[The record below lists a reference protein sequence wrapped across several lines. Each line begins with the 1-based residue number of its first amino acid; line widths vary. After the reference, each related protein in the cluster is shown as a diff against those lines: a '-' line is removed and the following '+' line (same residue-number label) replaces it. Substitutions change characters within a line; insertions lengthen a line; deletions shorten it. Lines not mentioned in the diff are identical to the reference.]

1 VHAHGETHDANTD
14 DANTDD
20 ADTDDETRRPTRL
33 IALHGVSGGGAPVR
47 AAAPPSARGLS
58 RALALIPTTAREVD
72 VTDWTLLKAYEGAPA
87 LTSASPAAARHRFF
101 TALTRDQATPANCS
115 SQEDERNAASWSWD
129 ATDLSWEASSVFP
142 DGAPACV
149 LAFRPGF
156 ALAPVIAHFVRRGF
170 HESLYHGVPIYTLPL
185 RDASGAPWFSADPDL
200 SLLNTAVLAGKGM
213 LVLSPSP
220 QEMRAVLDAAA
231 GRAGRTLSDDAAV
244 RATVAGLGT
253 AAGAVILPGL
263 ATCHSFLSPRAYSP
277 QAIAALTAAL
287 HLGQLHPY
295 AALGVGYREAGTR
308 PVGVVLMHYPD
319 AATARSDLP
328 TRRAI
333 AAAGRS
339 LFALARRPYRLESAA
354 VHGGDLMLELRPAG
368 DHPQILFS
376 MVVQD
381 DMLFA
386 ACPSRT

>member
-1 VHAHGETHDANTD
+1 MRTQTMR
-14 DANTDD
+14 TQ
-20 ADTDDETRRPTRL
+20 TMRRG
-33 IALHGVSGGGAPVR
+33 ALLVLLLCAGYLGAARRSAPVR

-185 RDASGAPWFSADPDL
+185 RDASGAPWFSARRQGHARFV
-200 SLLNTAVLAGKGM
+200 AVAA
-213 LVLSPSP
+213 
-220 QEMRAVLDAAA
+220 RDAR
-231 GRAGRTLSDDAAV
+231 G
-244 RATVAGLGT
+244 
-253 AAGAVILPGL
+253 
-263 ATCHSFLSPRAYSP
+263 PR
-277 QAIAALTAAL
+277 
-287 HLGQLHPY
+287 
-295 AALGVGYREAGTR
+295 
-308 PVGVVLMHYPD
+308 
-319 AATARSDLP
+319 
-328 TRRAI
+328 RR
-333 AAAGRS
+333 
-339 LFALARRPYRLESAA
+339 RRP
-354 VHGGDLMLELRPAG
+354 GGADA
-368 DHPQILFS
+368 Q
-376 MVVQD
+376 
-381 DMLFA
+381 
-386 ACPSRT
+386 